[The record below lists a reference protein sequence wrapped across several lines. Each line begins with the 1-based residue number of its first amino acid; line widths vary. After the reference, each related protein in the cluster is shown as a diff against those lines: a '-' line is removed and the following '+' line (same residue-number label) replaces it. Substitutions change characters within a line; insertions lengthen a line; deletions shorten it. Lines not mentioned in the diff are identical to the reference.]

1 MIMPDMD
8 ILDQMIK
15 KSARVPLSAYYSRMR
30 VKLVEPQHH
39 QSSTNIYGVPDNA
52 IVIKVD
58 TFSSPDAVFT
68 GSHGECKRADYVI
81 VSDADGKKV
90 IICIEM
96 KATKGS
102 GKEIIKQLKG
112 AQCFIFYC
120 REIGKTFWNEQD
132 FLKDYR
138 HCFVSI
144 GHTSIPKRKTRIT
157 RQPGRHDRPDKMLKV
172 DWPHHLQFNQLT
184 GA

>member
-1 MIMPDMD
+1 MSDMD
-8 ILDQMIK
+8 ILNQMIEE
-15 KSARVPLSAYYSRMR
+15 SARVPLSAHYSRMK
-30 VKLVEPQHH
+30 VELVEPQHD

-52 IVIKVD
+52 IVIEVD
-58 TFSSPDAVFT
+58 TFASPDAVFC

-96 KATKGS
+96 KATTGS
-102 GKEIIKQLKG
+102 RKEITQQLKG
-112 AQCFIFYC
+112 AQCFIIYC
-120 REIGKTFWNEQD
+120 REIGKTFWNEEG

-138 HCFVSI
+138 YCFVSI

-157 RQPGRHDRPDKMLKV
+157 RQSGRHDRPDKMLKV
-172 DWPHHLQFNQLT
+172 DWPRHLQLNQLA